1 MKLAFFGSPEFA
13 VPALRALVGVGHE
26 IMCVYTQPPQV
37 SGRGQKVQK
46 TAIHAIV
53 SELGLP
59 VFTPS
64 SLKDVAV
71 QEEFKALNLD
81 AAIVVAYG
89 LILKK
94 PILDA
99 PKFGCFNIHASLLP
113 RWRGAAPIQRAI
125 MAGDKETGVSIM
137 RMNEGLDTGPLLL
150 TETVPI
156 HSFTTSEKLHDQLA
170 LLGSGMIVE
179 ALEGVFSG
187 RLKEIPQPEVGITYA
202 QKLTREEGHIDWNNR
217 AEEIER
223 KIRAFAPWPGA
234 WFNLGDI
241 RLKVLEVELVEGS
254 GEPGLVLDNHLTVSC
269 RIGCLRLKTLQR
281 EGRRPMSVETLLRGF
296 PIKKGSLLT

>member
-1 MKLAFFGSPEFA
+1 M
-13 VPALRALVGVGHE
+13 
-26 IMCVYTQPPQV
+26 
-37 SGRGQKVQK
+37 
-46 TAIHAIV
+46 

-156 HSFTTSEKLHDQLA
+156 HSFTTSEKLCW
-170 LLGSGMIVE
+170 
-179 ALEGVFSG
+179 
-187 RLKEIPQPEVGITYA
+187 R
-202 QKLTREEGHIDWNNR
+202 
-217 AEEIER
+217 
-223 KIRAFAPWPGA
+223 
-234 WFNLGDI
+234 NLSF
-241 RLKVLEVELVEGS
+241 E
-254 GEPGLVLDNHLTVSC
+254 
-269 RIGCLRLKTLQR
+269 
-281 EGRRPMSVETLLRGF
+281 
-296 PIKKGSLLT
+296 